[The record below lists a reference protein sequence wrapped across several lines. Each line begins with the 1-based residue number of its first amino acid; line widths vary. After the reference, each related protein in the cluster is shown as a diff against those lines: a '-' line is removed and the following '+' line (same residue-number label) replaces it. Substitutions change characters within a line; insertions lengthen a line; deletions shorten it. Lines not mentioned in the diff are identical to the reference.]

1 MRALSW
7 YAKCGVAG
15 PTSASMSSRVGSGI
29 AKSLMGRVER
39 VRRPE
44 LSDVMLL
51 VTVVIWSLNF
61 TVTKYVLNHHFRP
74 LAYSGL
80 RFAAAAVLF
89 IGVTWF
95 RERSFRVRRKDI
107 PYIVAAA
114 LVGISINQITFVYG
128 TKLTTA
134 TTVALIFGTLPIM
147 TALFAA
153 AGGVERL
160 QTRFWLAA
168 TISFTGVC
176 LVAFGS
182 EGGISGDV
190 WGYLLALI
198 GAATWAAYSVAIAPL
213 MTRYTASRISAYGLT
228 IGVLPVLAI
237 GAPQVTGTE
246 YSELPTL
253 VWIAFVFAVLG
264 PLFLTNLLWFNA
276 IDRVGPSRASLYA
289 NLQPFLGA
297 IFALLILSESMTR
310 YQVAGGL
317 LIATGIILSRGRE
330 RVRVVQE
337 PA

>member
-1 MRALSW
+1 
-7 YAKCGVAG
+7 
-15 PTSASMSSRVGSGI
+15 
-29 AKSLMGRVER
+29 
-39 VRRPE
+39 
-44 LSDVMLL
+44 MLL

-89 IGVTWF
+89 IGFTWF
-95 RERSFRVRRKDI
+95 RERSFGLRRQDI
-107 PYIVAAA
+107 PYVIGAAI
-114 LVGISINQITFVYG
+114 VGISLNQIAFVYG

-153 AGGVERL
+153 AGGIEKL
-160 QTRFWLAA
+160 HARFWLAA
-168 TISFTGVC
+168 AISFCGVC
-176 LVAFGS
+176 LVALGAK
-182 EGGISGDV
+182 GGISGDL

-213 MTRYTASRISAYGLT
+213 MTRYTASRISAYGLS
-228 IGVLPVLAI
+228 IGALPVLAI
-237 GAPQVTGTE
+237 GAPQVAGTN
-246 YSELPTL
+246 YGHLPTL
-253 VWIAFVFAVLG
+253 VWIAFAFAVLG
-264 PLFLTNLLWFNA
+264 PLFVTNLLWFNA
-276 IDRVGPSRASLYA
+276 IDRVGPSKASLYA

-330 RVRVVQE
+330 QAVVVEE
-337 PA
+337 PV